1 MDDNNHT
8 MPVDTGKTSAYMA
21 SLLPSYFI
29 TKQFFNGPCSLQIFD
44 HQKYETAPCPT
55 SWGSPAQHFCLPGFI
70 VSNILRHKKI
80 PAKAE
85 ILRSE

>member
-55 SWGSPAQHFCLPGFI
+55 HGVLQHSISVFL
-70 VSNILRHKKI
+70 VL
-80 PAKAE
+80 
-85 ILRSE
+85 L